1 VPDAVP
7 AGRLPAFERA
17 QLVSGATLIVARRP
31 AAPLVDV
38 RLLLDAGFASDDPGR
53 PGLAKLAADML
64 DEGTATRSALQIGEE
79 LQRLGATLDASTD
92 LDTTYLNL
100 SATPSS
106 LDAALAILADTVVA
120 PSFPA
125 SEFERVRAQQL
136 AAIDQEG
143 VEPLTLAQRVVPPL
157 LYGRRHP
164 YGASLTGSGTTAAV
178 ASMTRDALA
187 EWHRRWVRP
196 GSATI
201 VVVGDVTLADM
212 QRRLDTRLA
221 AWGDGAAPAKNV
233 PPSSSV
239 AAPGLYLLDRPGAPQ
254 SVILAAQLMPPRA
267 NPQAIPQQVLNAV
280 FGGEFTA
287 RLNMNLREDKH
298 WAYMSYAF
306 LPDARAARPLIAFT
320 PVQTDRTAD
329 AMRELLK
336 EFSGIGGDRPPTDE
350 EVRRARDALTLPLAG
365 RWETVRAVSESIGE
379 IVRFGLPDDYYAT
392 FADRVRAT
400 TREEVAAAGR
410 LIDPAQLVWVVAGD
424 RAVIEPGLRGLGLG
438 EIRIIDAD
446 GNVR

>member
-1 VPDAVP
+1 
-7 AGRLPAFERA
+7 
-17 QLVSGATLIVARRP
+17 
-31 AAPLVDV
+31 
-38 RLLLDAGFASDDPGR
+38 
-53 PGLAKLAADML
+53 
-64 DEGTATRSALQIGEE
+64 
-79 LQRLGATLDASTD
+79 
-92 LDTTYLNL
+92 
-100 SATPSS
+100 
-106 LDAALAILADTVVA
+106 
-120 PSFPA
+120 
-125 SEFERVRAQQL
+125 
-136 AAIDQEG
+136 
-143 VEPLTLAQRVVPPL
+143 
-157 LYGRRHP
+157 
-164 YGASLTGSGTTAAV
+164 
-178 ASMTRDALA
+178 MTRDAVT